1 MLRGHSGFG
10 DTATATWKSDVIN
23 LQFSKMEKWRNG
35 EMEKW
40 RNGEILWH
48 KNNNNVKI
56 EDAVR
61 AE

>member
-1 MLRGHSGFG
+1 VEKRRFNSP
-10 DTATATWKSDVIN
+10 I
-23 LQFSKMEKWRNG
+23 LQNG